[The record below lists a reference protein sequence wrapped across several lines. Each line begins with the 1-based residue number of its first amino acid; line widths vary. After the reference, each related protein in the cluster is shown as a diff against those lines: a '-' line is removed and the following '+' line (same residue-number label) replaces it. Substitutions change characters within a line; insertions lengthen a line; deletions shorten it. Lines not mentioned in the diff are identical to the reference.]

1 MKTPTHINNHC
12 LCQKCETNV
21 NAFQLL
27 INTHSKLVYQ
37 GNVEQLSNLKR
48 HWDIRYVKYA
58 KTTDKHNGERALTL
72 KQEFI
77 SESSR
82 VHYLIHALLIHTTK
96 QFMRLKH
103 KYLYRPHKL

>member
-1 MKTPTHINNHC
+1 MPKMQKQ
-12 LCQKCETNV
+12 CQCIPNSY
-21 NAFQLL
+21 FLF

-82 VHYLIHALLIHTTK
+82 VHYLIRVSFHS
-96 QFMRLKH
+96 
-103 KYLYRPHKL
+103 YY